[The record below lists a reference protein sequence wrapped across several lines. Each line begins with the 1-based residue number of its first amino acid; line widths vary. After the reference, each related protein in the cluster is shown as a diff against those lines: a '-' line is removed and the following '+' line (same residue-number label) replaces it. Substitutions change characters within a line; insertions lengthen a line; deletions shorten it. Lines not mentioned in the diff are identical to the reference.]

1 MERNATML
9 DRDPHHA
16 EPANLPPLPP
26 RRTPEETADRAR
38 YYAPGRPAFI
48 TYEMRPDAVR
58 ADPTGT
64 GDAALNAEVERR
76 GACMRLADVCARDL
90 IEAARR
96 RHRTIEH
103 KRDVLARIDALM
115 ADAEHCGPTESWTAA
130 VLLNARLLSARDCL
144 RRYIAQREV
153 TP

>member
-1 MERNATML
+1 ML

-48 TYEMRPDAVR
+48 PYEMRPDAVR

-76 GACMRLADVCARDL
+76 GMCMRLADSIARDL
-90 IEAARR
+90 IEAAHRR
-96 RHRTIEH
+96 RRTLKH
-103 KRDVLARIDALM
+103 KREVLARIDALM
-115 ADAEHCGPTESWTAA
+115 ADAERSGAAESWTAA

-144 RRYIAQREV
+144 RRYIAQHGTSEV